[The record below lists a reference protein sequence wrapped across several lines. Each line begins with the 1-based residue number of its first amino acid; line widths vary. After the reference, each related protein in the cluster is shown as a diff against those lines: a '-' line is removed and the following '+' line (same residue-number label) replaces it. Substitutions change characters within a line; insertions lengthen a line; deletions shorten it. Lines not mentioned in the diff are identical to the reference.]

1 MPRAGE
7 GLCQG
12 AVEGGK
18 SLLIFIDDN
27 DKTGAEAVTLKALK
41 LKINGFDDDAEV
53 RFLVK
58 MPKDRKNFG
67 VTHAFVGKK
76 VLPLNG
82 KLWTSTVHGHDFGI
96 RGWMFGF
103 SRKKDYKPPDATQGR
118 KWLAADHQ
126 SPAGGALEPFFE
138 TGDIDG
144 LWKEAKKLV
153 DDSAFAPRVRVN
165 CAQVRCR
172 VATQD
177 GRLACFFDGEG
188 GTALEDA
195 IQYAARQTICNKAT
209 YLPNME
215 TNKWFL
221 GLPDDLQRD
230 ALKAKKGQRYDHE
243 TFEGHGHVTMA
254 IPLGTRVEENV
265 QGVEQW
271 YYRDASGAWKPAN
284 DRADAEKKALLNPRV
299 QEEARRIEQH
309 KQFVQAID
317 ADLGES
323 NAAATLTT
331 LPNCFSRVDR
341 RLGRGFNAGSFVV
354 LGDALLVF
362 NCLLRRAGCPTH
374 FFLGAPGDT
383 LHELALLCGN
393 KEWVPG
399 TLFDR
404 MTVLYQKCA
413 DEERTTN
420 VKAIVRFNQVATEL
434 DLDVELFQVV
444 YNHRCDAKQIGVLR
458 EWGGFKTALLGEDST
473 RASVYWT
480 LNIVKAAAD
489 REPNTLTINPFVQYF
504 YALATGRQ
512 MAFGMEM
519 TRRKGFQA
527 WFEAKYGEGTT
538 HRYGGPAPQSFPAP
552 AAAGIGGVAVAAAD
566 LPPEMATA
574 AAKVRAMPR
583 ADAEAYVHQFIDA
596 LQSGLRASAAIAPA
610 ALAPAALAPAAI
622 APAPA
627 PKAPKKAKKKRKSA
641 PKASKSAAATATA
654 PKKSKSKKRG

>member
-1 MPRAGE
+1 MAAKEPK
-7 GLCQG
+7 LQG
-12 AVEGGK
+12 AVEDGK
-18 SLLIFIDDN
+18 PLLIFIDEN
-27 DKTGAEAVTLKALK
+27 DKTGAKAVTLKELNI
-41 LKINGFDDDAEV
+41 KIDGVSDDAKV
-53 RFLVK
+53 QFLVDE
-58 MPKDRKNFG
+58 PKGTKNFQ
-67 VTHAFVGKK
+67 VHYAFVGGK
-76 VLPLNG
+76 VRPL
-82 KLWTSTVHGHDFGI
+82 KTLSTFTVHGHARSI
-96 RGWMFGF
+96 RGWRVDFNYVSQKRLHGTEEQTW
-103 SRKKDYKPPDATQGR
+103 STGP
-118 KWLAADHQ
+118 
-126 SPAGGALEPFFE
+126 SNCGAELRSDIEDRDEKSAFE
-138 TGDIDG
+138 
-144 LWKEAKKLV
+144 KAKKLV
-153 DDSAFAPRVRVN
+153 AGSSLAPRVKVT
-165 CAQVRCR
+165 CARVRCR
-172 VATQD
+172 VVNVNGQ
-177 GRLACFFDGEG
+177 LACDFTGEG
-188 GTALEDA
+188 DDALEDA
-195 IQYAARQTICNKAT
+195 TAKAGWQALCNAISFLVRMK
-209 YLPNME
+209 
-215 TNKWFL
+215 TNKVFL
-221 GLPDDLQRD
+221 ALSPDLQRD
-230 ALKAKKGQRYDHE
+230 ATLALEGKRYDYA

-254 IPLGTRVEENV
+254 VPLGTRVEENV

-271 YYRDASGAWKPAN
+271 YYRDASGDWKPAN
-284 DRADAEKKALLNPRV
+284 DRADAEKKALLNQRV

-331 LPNCFSRVDR
+331 LPNCFASVDR

-354 LGDALLVF
+354 LGDALLIV

-374 FFLGAPGDT
+374 FFVGAPGDT

-393 KEWVPG
+393 GEWVPR

-420 VKAIVRFNQVATEL
+420 VKAIVRFNQVATEQ

-566 LPPEMATA
+566 LPPEMVTA
-574 AAKVRAMPR
+574 AAKVRGMPR
-583 ADAEAYVHQFIDA
+583 ADAEAYVHQFIDE
-596 LQSGLRASAAIAPA
+596 LQSSLRASAAIAPA
-610 ALAPAALAPAAI
+610 ALAPAAPAP

-654 PKKSKSKKRG
+654 PKKSKKRGA